1 MREELNLYILLMWTI
16 GFKRSTGD
24 TTKYSATLSL
34 SVAVNDMTEYQ
45 ASSALGCSVTSSQ
58 SLSQFE
64 GGSSYDNTSL
74 FCTHPIKSPH
84 VAILTDT

>member
-1 MREELNLYILLMWTI
+1 MWTVV
-16 GFKRSTGD
+16 FKQSTGD

-45 ASSALGCSVTSSQ
+45 TSSTLGCSVTSSQ

-64 GGSSYDNTSL
+64 GGSSYDITSQ
-74 FCTHPIKSPH
+74 FRTHPTNAPH
-84 VAILTDT
+84 VPILTDT